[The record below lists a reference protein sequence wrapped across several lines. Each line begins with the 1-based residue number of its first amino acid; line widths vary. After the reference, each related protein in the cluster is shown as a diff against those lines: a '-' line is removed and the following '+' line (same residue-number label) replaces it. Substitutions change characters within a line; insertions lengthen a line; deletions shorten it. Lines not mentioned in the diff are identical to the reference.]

1 MQEELLRNWTTGQLV
16 NWSTGQLV
24 NQSIGS
30 DLIDQLISSPVDQF
44 HLVYQLLIYHGVTM
58 PATDAYLPLSPAVF
72 HILLALAEAD
82 SHGYAIMRDVEDRT
96 GGLVRIGPGMLYGS
110 IKWLADDRLI
120 EEVPSK
126 RRDGDDR
133 RRSYRL
139 TAAGRALLKAEAA
152 RLESAV
158 ALART
163 RRVLPK
169 KA

>member
-1 MQEELLRNWTTGQLV
+1 MMYHV
-16 NWSTGQLV
+16 
-24 NQSIGS
+24 
-30 DLIDQLISSPVDQF
+30 
-44 HLVYQLLIYHGVTM
+44 LIYHGVTM
-58 PATDAYLPLSPAVF
+58 PAADAYLPLSPAVF

-82 SHGYAIMRDVEDRT
+82 SHGYAIMRDVEERT

-126 RRDGDDR
+126 RRDADDR

-152 RLESAV
+152 RMESAV

>member
-1 MQEELLRNWTTGQLV
+1 
-16 NWSTGQLV
+16 
-24 NQSIGS
+24 
-30 DLIDQLISSPVDQF
+30 
-44 HLVYQLLIYHGVTM
+44 M
-58 PATDAYLPLSPAVF
+58 PAADAYLPLSPAVF

-82 SHGYAIMRDVEDRT
+82 SHGYAIMRDVEGRT

-110 IKWLADDRLI
+110 IKWLAEDRLI

-126 RRDGDDR
+126 RREGDDR